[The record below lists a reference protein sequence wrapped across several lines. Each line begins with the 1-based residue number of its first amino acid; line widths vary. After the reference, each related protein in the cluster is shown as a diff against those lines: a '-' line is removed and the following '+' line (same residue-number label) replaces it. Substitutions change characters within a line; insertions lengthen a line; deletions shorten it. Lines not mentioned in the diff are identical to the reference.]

1 MDPDPADDAAPAL
14 AGEHGGPLLSSRAI
28 EALQSIDP
36 ATLSEVQ
43 AFRDDFARFIMPYKF
58 GIDEISTKVSIL
70 REEFAELHDYNPI
83 EHISSRLKS
92 AESIEQKVVRKNC
105 EPSFEAI
112 RDAITDIAGVR
123 IVCSFVSDV
132 YRVFELL
139 VAQEDVR
146 VLRVKDYIAHPK
158 PNGYKSLHVIAEV
171 PVFLSAG
178 PVHVPVEIQLRT
190 VAMDFWASLEHK
202 IYYKYDGEIPDHL
215 MRDLTAAAGT
225 AAQLDVTMED
235 IHRQVRGDGGGV
247 QYSLPMQV

>member
-1 MDPDPADDAAPAL
+1 MDTDPAAA
-14 AGEHGGPLLSSRAI
+14 PLLSTRAI

-92 AESIEQKVVRKNC
+92 PESIEQKVIRKNC
-105 EPSFEAI
+105 EPSFDAI
-112 RDAITDIAGVR
+112 RDAIHDIAGIR

-132 YRVFELL
+132 YRVFDLL
-139 VAQEDVR
+139 TAQEDVR
-146 VLRVKDYIAHPK
+146 TLRVKDYIAHPK
-158 PNGYKSLHVIAEV
+158 PNGYKSLHVIVEV
-171 PVFLSAG
+171 PVFLSEG
-178 PVHVPVEIQLRT
+178 PVLVPVEIQLRT

-202 IYYKYDGEIPDHL
+202 IYYKYDGEVPQGL
-215 MRDLTAAAGT
+215 LRDLTAAAAT
-225 AAQLDVTMED
+225 ASQLDVTMED
-235 IHRQVRGDGGGV
+235 LHRQVRGDDRGTV
-247 QYSLPMQV
+247 YSLPVSI